1 MAYNFLRG
9 DRDQPFHLAH
19 RDDGRGHPAYDPK
32 LLLGVLLYGY
42 CIGVRSSR
50 QLERRC
56 VEDIAFRVLA
66 ANQTPD
72 HVTIARF
79 RVRHEQALAGF
90 LVQSLKLCA
99 AAGMVRVGVVALDG
113 TKLAGNAA
121 DKANRTLDRLEREVA
136 EILRQAADVDR
147 REDRL
152 FGDARGDEL
161 LGALTSK
168 AGRLARLRQ
177 AKALLEAEAAERAR
191 RFAERVAAST
201 AAAAAEGRP
210 PPTLKPRARD
220 EAPNPKATAN
230 VTDPDSRLLHTRRGR
245 VQGYN
250 AQAVT
255 TVEQVIVAAEL
266 TQDANDFQQL
276 EPMLTAISRTLA
288 AAGIPER
295 PGTLAADSGYWS
307 IANLTELPNAP
318 QLLIPP
324 PKHGRHGKPRKDGK
338 PSQSNSDGLRAAM
351 TAKLQSEDGKVSRP
365 GFIGGYDAL
374 ASRLIIVWSCPISQ
388 SFSYSA
394 GGIFP
399 QAEWSLSLLYQ
410 DTHSAVATVTS
421 PASCHG
427 PSRLISSFLYRE
439 FTASAAAL
447 S

>member
-1 MAYNFLRG
+1 MAWFIL
-9 DRDQPFHLAH
+9 DVVDQLDLAPFYRLY
-19 RDDGRGHPAYDPK
+19 RDDGHGHPAYDPK

-42 CIGVRSSR
+42 CLDVRSSR

-56 VEDIAFRVLA
+56 TEDLAFRVLA

-90 LVQSLKLCA
+90 LVESLRLCA
-99 AAGMVRVGVVALDG
+99 AAGMVRVGTVALDG

-121 DKANRTLDRLEREVA
+121 DKANRILDRLEAEVA
-136 EILRQAADVDR
+136 EILTQAAEVDQ

-152 FGDARGDEL
+152 FDDARGDEL
-161 LGALTSK
+161 PAALASK

-177 AKALLEAEAAERAR
+177 AKARLEAEAAERAQ
-191 RFAERVAAST
+191 RFAQRAAAS
-201 AAAAAEGRP
+201 AAAATAKGKP

-230 VTDPDSRLLHTRRGR
+230 ATDPDSRLLHTRRGR

-255 TVEQVIVAAEL
+255 TLEQVIVAAEL

-276 EPMLTAISRTLA
+276 EPMLTATVATLA
-288 AAGIPER
+288 AAGIAER
-295 PGTLAADSGYWS
+295 PDTLAADSGYWS
-307 IANLTELPNAP
+307 IANLTQIPNAP

-338 PSQSNSDGLRAAM
+338 PSASRSDELRAAM
-351 TAKLQSEDGKVSRP
+351 AAKLQSEDGKACYAKRKETVEP
-365 GFIGGYDAL
+365 VFGQIKDARGARRLLRRGL
-374 ASRLIIVWSCPISQ
+374 AACE
-388 SFSYSA
+388 
-394 GGIFP
+394 
-399 QAEWSLSLLYQ
+399 AEWKLLCG
-410 DTHSAVATVTS
+410 THNLLKLWRHTVIRRAATPT
-421 PASCHG
+421 
-427 PSRLISSFLYRE
+427 
-439 FTASAAAL
+439 T
-447 S
+447 